1 MISSVSNSKVKRLVS
16 LVRKAKHRKE
26 EGVFV
31 IEGVR
36 MFLEAPPDWIREVY
50 VSESFLNK
58 YEKEADIQIKEVLGR
73 RRYEVLADEIFNK
86 VSDTQTP
93 QGVLGVLS
101 MPTYTL
107 ENSIEEWMDSKEKA
121 PLIMLLEDLQDP
133 GNLGTIVRTSEGAGV
148 SGIVMTSKT
157 ADIFNPKVIRSTMGS
172 IFYCRGT
179 SRNNQIAA
187 EEAHWRVCST
197 SRRQRRL

>member
-172 IFYCRGT
+172 IYIVPFF
-179 SRNNQIAA
+179 IV
-187 EEAHWRVCST
+187 E
-197 SRRQRRL
+197 